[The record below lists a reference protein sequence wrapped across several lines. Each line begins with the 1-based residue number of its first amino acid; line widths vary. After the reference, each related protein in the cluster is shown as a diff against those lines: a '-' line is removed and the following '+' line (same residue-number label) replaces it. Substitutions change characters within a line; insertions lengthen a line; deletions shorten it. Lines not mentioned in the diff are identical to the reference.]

1 MKIRNGFVS
10 NSSTSSFTCAVCG
23 GTESGYDMELND
35 FEMSCCANGHII
47 DNECLDQR
55 IYKLIEEEGHKHDFS
70 IEYCPICQFEVLD
83 DRDALK
89 YLYHVLGHSN
99 KDILEDIKKKYGN
112 YDKFKAE
119 INIIMSKKSE
129 EEKIKKEEKK

>member
-23 GTESGYDMELND
+23 GIQSGYDMELND
-35 FEMSCCANGHII
+35 FEMSRCENGHII

-55 IYKLIEEEGHKHDFS
+55 IYELIKEEGHKHGFS

-83 DRDALK
+83 DADALK

-119 INIIMSKKSE
+119 INIIMSKKC
-129 EEKIKKEEKK
+129 EEKKIV